1 MAQKKV
7 VRYLTGKVDIKAT
20 LSQLRNP
27 AEAKLHSRGPRQIG
41 QVKRDIS
48 VRVGKVSR
56 DQIVK
61 RLDAAEAILTTGKIP
76 AALKGGAPKV
86 KDATLAKA
94 KGDLTK
100 ANNKLEEAKQDL
112 VVAVAENVKLK
123 GELKK
128 LKAKK

>member
-56 DQIVK
+56 DQSGSM
-61 RLDAAEAILTTGKIP
+61 LQ
-76 AALKGGAPKV
+76 
-86 KDATLAKA
+86 
-94 KGDLTK
+94 
-100 ANNKLEEAKQDL
+100 KQSL
-112 VVAVAENVKLK
+112 PPERSRQH
-123 GELKK
+123 
-128 LKAKK
+128 